1 MPVRDDAVDI
11 RSFTAGGLLPVVTL
25 ADERATQELAEVC
38 HGAGL
43 RSVEVLLRN
52 DFAFDAIRVLAESG
66 IEVAA
71 GTARSRFDVVRAQE
85 EGARAIVSA
94 GFSGELHEE
103 CAERGMLYLPGTVT
117 ATEVLAAAARGLR
130 HLKFFPAVASGGE
143 PVLTALSGPFPDVAF
158 TATGGVSAH
167 NFEAFLALPNVEAV
181 GGAWMVGTAADGDPV
196 ARTAALRRTMER
208 AEAALARDGASA

>member
-25 ADERATQELAEVC
+25 ADEREARELAEVC
-38 HGAGL
+38 EGAGML
-43 RSVEVLLRN
+43 AVEVLLRN
-52 DFAFDAIRVLAESG
+52 PFAYEAIRLLADAG

-71 GTARSRFDVVRAQE
+71 GTARTRADVERAQG
-85 EGARAIVSA
+85 EGARAVVSA
-94 GFSGELHEE
+94 GLSRELHEE
-103 CAERGMLYLPGTVT
+103 CADRGLLYLPGTVT
-117 ATEVLAAAARGLR
+117 ATEVLAADELGLQ

-143 PVLTALSGPFPDVAF
+143 PAIKALSGPFPDVAF

-181 GGAWMVGTAADGDPV
+181 GGAWMVGTRADGDPSD
-196 ARTAALRRTMER
+196 RSAALRRTIMR
-208 AEAALARDGASA
+208 AEAVLAGSGVAS